1 MCNYV
6 PNKQLSNNTMK
17 KNFTNF
23 IARTLVVCSVLLLA
37 SNAYAAVYIVGNF
50 LNGWSNFVPMTAGAN
65 NEYSYSPVEANS
77 EFKFTTQ
84 PGWSSQYSDSE
95 KLFDESNPDN
105 GQNEGVTISKNNNN
119 LSIKLENGYGAPIT
133 FYVST
138 SNKTYWAKATKNGS
152 PTTQNIYIPGDFNSW
167 SHTGN
172 QVDANGNTV
181 ISLAKNTYKFKIKV
195 GDQWYGNGGTMTRTN
210 CTDWGFDGNA
220 GDAHIEADVPGDYI
234 FKVTMSG
241 GVPRLTVEYPSDALV
256 DISLSKVF
264 RYDSDIDPIT
274 LTATPVN
281 ATYTSYEWQVSTDKA
296 TWTTLGTSVTNTYQL
311 TGNQLPN
318 TTSFYRVIGIGTK
331 KGTSPAACISVVEG
345 CGEGTEM
352 TDIFTMDFGTLDTET
367 ARKDLK
373 EANMDNAKM
382 DDEYDYRE
390 EGKKIIDGQY
400 AIVATPY
407 YTGCGDPT
415 HGSHGDKE
423 GPITDACLQERAW
436 YRKYLKDGKTLMR
449 DRDYI
454 NGKKPGQYGAMLMI
468 NFDDFK
474 DTPIFTRELTDA
486 EKGLFVDKAR
496 LCFSAWFAC
505 AAQPYDDVQQDNST
519 DIHMIL
525 SIQYSADGGVTWVDG
540 QDENGNSS
548 KLETKVTFEEDWVCL
563 STDLQIPNKDYKYRI
578 IVTNQNKSGVGN
590 DVLIDDI
597 QLHLCKPSFNV
608 YFEDKKGDLVEDFQF
623 AKVDTTTTF
632 VVKNQN
638 FGSITNPCVMVFEKR
653 GTRYGFIGN
662 MDFNAAKDRFELT
675 KSNADLIETLPQT
688 FEYVAV
694 VSAKTANDE
703 CDVNVQTGVI
713 NGTIQPG
720 QNPTNVFSDNT
731 IAAQVGC
738 GNSKLSNPS
747 DITKICVAT
756 DDDITL
762 MPVLALECNHV
773 GSGAKVDILVDGQS
787 FVSGLEYKEGAN
799 GYMELDLNKLYE
811 DANGAPYKWEIVG
824 QRVIAVNV
832 TETFKNQSWC
842 EHKATGEVKIN
853 VVARPTVKT
862 LVSAVFQNTTCEGE
876 STILAVT
883 ADNAI
888 AYQWE
893 MLAPNTT
900 NWVKVGSGADTLQ
913 TSLGML
919 NETQYRVKLENDP
932 ELHCGIVSDPI
943 TMYVKACDDL
953 TLSQYVT
960 TNVCKGDTIAYTINL
975 KNHAAGNA
983 YNVEVN
989 ADWDNAKLVY
999 EKANAPEGTSFDADT
1014 KVWTVGTMKSKQ
1026 ELSLTIFM
1034 VLKDESQASYEVKSF
1049 VSKLNE
1055 TIAGEYDRQ
1064 SDPNMKGTSEVVL
1077 NGKAPN
1083 PVPKRKQMENAKDEI
1098 FSYNQCPI
1106 AKIVKFD
1113 ELIKGD
1119 GFDMTLVWVDAEGN
1133 LIENPSFDAN
1143 VPIEDGVAYVYNA
1156 PEGLCQSDIIEVHY
1170 RVKKVTPVPVVTP
1183 YEACALTGTAE
1194 EVQLSLM
1201 DRIKHPDGET
1211 YKYVAF
1217 YDEKNVEV
1225 TSKTFDASKPGT
1237 TTYTVKVSMDE
1248 INSQSNNYCEAQAT
1262 FTVTVKAY
1270 AVSAEIIANGTSV
1283 CPNTSATLTA
1293 SSSVSG
1299 AVYHWHQLKADGE
1312 YHIVSTGAT
1321 YTTPALTEAASYKV
1335 TVTGTNLCEQA
1346 VDAGKSVDVNVLT
1359 KITDIE
1365 LTPAVS
1371 DFVIGGNDVKT
1382 LTITPSNAV
1391 YNTIW
1396 TANGKPI
1403 DVETDGHVQNTIE
1416 KTFVDT
1422 EYRVEVIGECSR
1434 DTLYATTT
1442 VVWPTVFTPYVLDG
1456 LNDTFVQD
1464 MNPNFPTLI
1473 CNRFG
1478 MPLVETKNGW
1488 DGKLAD
1494 GRLAVPGV
1502 YYYVVTLPDGS
1513 IKKGTIEVFKK

>member
-1 MCNYV
+1 
-6 PNKQLSNNTMK
+6 MK
-17 KNFTNF
+17 KTFTNF
-23 IARTLVVCSVLLLA
+23 LTRLLMVCSVLLLA
-37 SNAYAAVYIVGNF
+37 SNMQAAVYIIGEAVGSWDQF
-50 LNGWSNFVPMTAGAN
+50 KAMSASNGV
-65 NEYSYSPVEANS
+65 YSYSGVNPNS
-77 EFKFTTQ
+77 QFKFTTEQ
-84 PGWSSQYSDSE
+84 CWHEHCPNSE
-95 KLFDESNPDN
+95 KLFEQSNPDN
-105 GQNEGVTISKNNNN
+105 NQGEGATVEIKKDGNNTN
-119 LSIKLENGYGAPIT
+119 LSIALASGYTTPIT
-133 FYVST
+133 FYVSET
-138 SNKTYWAKATKNGS
+138 NKTYWAKATKQSSTSGDYYVTGEAFAGWGTFVPMVKEANNRYSAKVTGS
-152 PTTQNIYIPGDFNSW
+152 GNEFKVSNYSGYNDDF
-167 SHTGN
+167 H
-172 QVDANGNTV
+172 
-181 ISLAKNTYKFKIKV
+181 KNV
-195 GDQWYGNGGTMTRTN
+195 GADHGVSKDNNGGNASVTKQQGTVTIVY
-210 CTDWGFDGNA
+210 FDPTG
-220 GDAHIEADVPGDYI
+220 GGGKGWLWADYEEEIVLL
-234 FKVTMSG
+234 
-241 GVPRLTVEYPSDALV
+241 LTS
-256 DISLSKVF
+256 SKSS
-264 RYDSDIDPIT
+264 RYDSEVEPIT
-274 LTATPVN
+274 LTATSN
-281 ATYTSYEWQVSTDKA
+281 ETFTSYKWQVSVDNT
-296 TWTTLGTSVTNTYQL
+296 TWKDLGTTS
-311 TGNQLPN
+311 TGSFTLQGSDLPKE
-318 TTSFYRVIGIGTK
+318 TSNYRVIGTGANNV
-331 KGTSPAACISVVEG
+331 TSKTIVISVLAG
-345 CGEGTEM
+345 CGEGTRMEE
-352 TDIFTMDFGTLDTET
+352 IFKMDFGTLPSEKE
-367 ARKDLK
+367 RKDI
-373 EANMDNAKM
+373 EDQYAFMQDA
-382 DDEYDYRE
+382 YHYRKKGE
-390 EGKKIIDGQY
+390 KIIDGQY

-415 HGSHGDKE
+415 HGSHGSNDEDIADDEVLK
-423 GPITDACLQERAW
+423 ACLAERAW
-436 YRKYLKDGKTLMR
+436 YRQYLSDGSTLMR
-449 DRDYI
+449 DRDYM
-454 NGKKPGQYGAMLMI
+454 NGKKPGTFGGMLMI
-468 NFDDFK
+468 NFDDY
-474 DTPIFTRELTDA
+474 DA
-486 EKGLFVDKAR
+486 NNPNVFVRTLSPEDKGKLVKNAR
-496 LCFSAWFAC
+496 LCFSAWFAS
-505 AAQPYDDVQQDNST
+505 AAQPHSEGMDTDVYT
-519 DIHMIL
+519 II
-525 SIQYSADGGVTWVDG
+525 SIEYRK
-540 QDENGNSS
+540 DENSPWEAGKDEDGNPSR
-548 KLETKVTFEEDWVCL
+548 LESHVTFEQDWVYV
-563 STDLQIPNKDYKYRI
+563 STDMLIPETEYEYRI
-578 IVTNQNKSGVGN
+578 VITNQNKSGVGN

-597 QLHLCKPSFNV
+597 QLHMCKPVFNV
-608 YFEDKKGDLVEDFQF
+608 YFRDKNNNNVETLEY
-623 AKVDTTTTF
+623 AKVDSTTTF
-632 VVKNQN
+632 VVNNQN
-638 FGSITNPCVMVFEKR
+638 FGSITNPCVMLFEKR
-653 GTRYGFIGN
+653 GESSGFIGN
-662 MDFNAAKDRFELT
+662 MEYNSATDQYELT
-675 KSNADLIETLPQT
+675 VDNSTLVEKLPQS
-688 FEYVAV
+688 FEYYAV
-694 VSAKTANDE
+694 VSQKADNNQ
-703 CDVNVQTGVI
+703 CDITVQQGVI
-713 NGTIQPG
+713 NGRIQPG
-720 QNPTNVFSDNT
+720 QNPWHVFSDNT
-731 IAAQVGC
+731 IKAQIAC
-738 GNSKLSNPS
+738 GESTLSNPS
-747 DITKICVAT
+747 GVTKICAAT
-756 DDDITL
+756 DDEITV

-773 GSGAKVDILVDGQS
+773 GSGAKVDILVDDQP

-842 EHKATGEVKIN
+842 EHKETGEVKIN
-853 VVARPTVKT
+853 VVARPTVKA
-862 LVSAVFQNTTCEGE
+862 LVSAVSQNTTCEGV
-876 STILAVT
+876 STIIAVT

-919 NETQYRVKLENDP
+919 NETQYRVKLENDS

-983 YNVEVN
+983 YNVVVN

-1083 PVPKRKQMENAKDEI
+1083 PVPKRKQMENEKDEY

-1170 RVKKVTPVPVVTP
+1170 RVKKVTPVPVVSP

-1217 YDEKNVEV
+1217 YDENDVEV

-1262 FTVTVKAY
+1262 FTVTVKDY
-1270 AVSAEIIANGTSV
+1270 AVSANIIANGTTV
-1283 CPNTSATLTA
+1283 CPNTEAVLTA
-1293 SSSVSG
+1293 SSSVSNPI
-1299 AVYHWHQLKADGE
+1299 YHWHQLQQDGS
-1312 YHIVSTGAT
+1312 YTMVYTGAT
-1321 YTTPALTEAASYKV
+1321 YTTPVLTKSESYKV
-1335 TVTGTNLCEQA
+1335 TVTGANLCEQ
-1346 VDAGKSVDVNVLT
+1346 SVDEGKVVEVNMLT
-1359 KITDIE
+1359 KITGIE
-1365 LTPAVS
+1365 LTPATS

-1382 LTITPSNAV
+1382 LTIIPADAV
-1391 YNTIW
+1391 YSTIW
-1396 TANGKPI
+1396 TANGKQI
-1403 DVETDGHVQNTIE
+1403 EVETNGNVQNTIE
-1416 KTFVDT
+1416 RPYVDT
-1422 EYRVEVIGECSR
+1422 EYQVEVIGECSR
-1434 DTLYATTT
+1434 DTVYATTT

-1464 MNPNFPTLI
+1464 MNPHFHTLI

-1478 MPLVETKNGW
+1478 MPLVETENGW
-1488 DGKLAD
+1488 DGKLSN
-1494 GRLAVPGV
+1494 GEIAVPGV
-1502 YYYVVTLPDGS
+1502 YYYVVTLPDGNV
-1513 IKKGTIEVFKK
+1513 KKGTIEVFKR